1 MNRDRIY
8 LLLMSICIGAVA
20 LSWTVIRIYSV
31 TAAIV
36 VSVVVMLI
44 PPIAVIIANA
54 GDEGTRR
61 R

>member
-1 MNRDRIY
+1 MSRDRVY
-8 LLLMSICIGAVA
+8 LLLMTVCIGAVA

-31 TAAIV
+31 TAAIA